1 MWRKFQVFIQRS
13 GSVLIISPTI
23 ALTFIVG
30 QSLGLFNL
38 PEWKLRDEWIRQ
50 RCLPASRFASTQNT
64 IANKIIIVT
73 IDEQDIQSVGKWPI
87 PDWSLAQLLE
97 KIQTQQPR
105 AIGLDLY
112 RDLPEGSGYNQLVK
126 VFRNSANLIGV
137 EKMTGEHVNPPPELK
152 KLDRVGLADLVLDGD
167 RHVRRAL
174 LTAVDAKEEKKI
186 KAGLATLV
194 ALKYLEA
201 EKITLKS
208 VDEKQQKFRLGNQ
221 IYLPLQNQEAGYSD
235 ADVGGYQILLNWY
248 GTDAAFRTVAMR
260 DVLAGKIPANLMRD
274 RMVFI
279 GSTAASTNDFFST
292 PFSSSFISAQ
302 KPTPG
307 VVIHANIAHQLV
319 EGAKTGKANLQ
330 GVSGMAVSLWII
342 LWSFIGSGGSWYLA
356 SGRTGRQIPGGKILW
371 ATVGIGGAFMGGGYG
386 MFLSGVLIPVTPALA
401 AFISS
406 VIATTNAYKQQKLEE
421 ANRQLEIANSQLL
434 DYSKTLEFK
443 VKERTH
449 QLLEAKQAADAA
461 NEAKSEFLANMS
473 HELRTPLNGILG
485 FAQVLEA
492 SPNMTEK
499 NLEGVS
505 IIYQCG
511 THLLMLI
518 NDILDLSKIEARK
531 LELVATN
538 VHLPTLLRGVTEIC
552 SIRADQK
559 GITFNVLMGDHLP
572 LVIQVD
578 EKRLRQVLINLLGNA
593 IKFTDNGSVTL
604 KVDVLEAGDT
614 SLREAP
620 PTTSSLPCGTL
631 RERQDQ
637 CGTVHR
643 WGLETEDK
651 DNNQSPIPNTSAYL
665 GSGSIEPSRD
675 ARHKSLSTS
684 PQSPITKIRFQ
695 IEDTGIGMSPDQ
707 LEKIFLAFEQVGEAG
722 RKSEGTGLGLAISQR
737 IAALMGSQIQVQ
749 SHQGE
754 GSLFWLDLTVPVPV
768 SHDWHPVTIAST
780 HKKIVGIRGTAPQ
793 ILIVDDDRNH
803 CSMLSSLL
811 QEIGCR
817 TLEANDGKHGLQM
830 TTEHQPD
837 VIVLDLAM
845 PNMNGFELMFHLQ
858 ENPQTRI
865 IPIIVSSASVF
876 EENRQQS
883 LQAGATAFLPK
894 PLQIDQLFNGL
905 HSAFEAAAKR
915 APLKFDWIYS
925 QSKPQQLSAK
935 NEQID
940 NSELILPSQDILQQ
954 LYHLAMMG
962 DIPAIEGI
970 IGELIKQDSQLTA
983 FATELSKLTANF
995 QTAKIRKFLKSF
1007 VATESHP

>member
-1 MWRKFQVFIQRS
+1 MWRKFQAFIQRS
-13 GSVLIISPTI
+13 RSVLIISPSV
-23 ALTFIVG
+23 ALTVIVG

-50 RCLPASRFASTQNT
+50 RCLPASRFSTRRYANASTQNT
-64 IANKIIIVT
+64 IADKIIIVT

-97 KIQTQQPR
+97 KIQAQQPR

-112 RDLPEGSGYNQLVK
+112 RDLPEGSGYDRLVK

-137 EKMTGEHVNPPPELK
+137 EKITGEHVNPPPELK

-174 LTAVDAKEEKKI
+174 LTAVDAKEEGKI
-186 KAGLATLV
+186 KAGLGTLV

-201 EKITLKS
+201 EKITLES

-221 IYLPLQNQEAGYSD
+221 IYLPLHNQEAGYSN

-292 PFSSSFISAQ
+292 PFSSSFISDQ

-319 EGAKTGKANLQ
+319 EGSKTGKANLH
-330 GVSGMAVSLWII
+330 GISGMAVSLWI
-342 LWSFIGSGGSWYLA
+342 LLCSFIGSGGSWYLA
-356 SGRTGRQIPGGKILW
+356 SARTRRQIPGGKILW
-371 ATVGIGGAFMGGGYG
+371 ATVGISGAFMGGGYG
-386 MFLSGVLIPVTPALA
+386 MFLHGVLIPVTPALA
-401 AFISS
+401 TFISS
-406 VIATTNAYKQQKLEE
+406 VVATTNAYKQQKLEE
-421 ANRQLEIANSQLL
+421 ANRQLAIANNQLL

-443 VKERTH
+443 VEERTH

-485 FAQVLEA
+485 FAQVLEV

-538 VHLPTLLRGVTEIC
+538 VHLPTFLHGVTEIC

-559 GITFNVLMGDHLP
+559 GIAFNLFIGDRLP

-593 IKFTDNGSVTL
+593 IKFTDNGSVTF
-604 KVDVLEAGDT
+604 KVDVLETGD
-614 SLREAP
+614 
-620 PTTSSLPCGTL
+620 
-631 RERQDQ
+631 
-637 CGTVHR
+637 
-643 WGLETEDK
+643 WGLGTGDK
-651 DNNQSPIPNTSAYL
+651 DN
-665 GSGSIEPSRD
+665 
-675 ARHKSLSTS
+675 

-737 IAALMGSQIQVQ
+737 IAVLMGSQIQVQ
-749 SHQGE
+749 SHLGE
-754 GSLFWLDLTVPVPV
+754 GSLFWLDLTVAVPV

-780 HKKIVGIRGTAPQ
+780 HQKIVGIRGTAPQ

-803 CSMLSSLL
+803 RSMLTSLL

-830 TTEHQPD
+830 VTEHQPD

-845 PNMNGFELMFHLQ
+845 PNMDGFELMVHLQ

-876 EENRQQS
+876 EENRQHS
-883 LQAGATAFLPK
+883 LQVGATAFLPK
-894 PLQIDQLFNGL
+894 PLQIDELFNAL
-905 HSAFEAAAKR
+905 HSAFEAVAKR
-915 APLKFDWIYS
+915 SLLEFDWIYA
-925 QSKPQQLSAK
+925 QSKPQQLSTK

-970 IGELIKQDSQLTA
+970 IGELMKQDSQLTA